1 MLTIRYQF
9 SYDTVIE
16 LIVIQELGKN
26 AFLHLC
32 IPHKWV
38 SILSYFVAAKLP
50 KITKLRDQM
59 MTQLFWVSTYLPLN
73 PSPVNMRI
81 IQNI

>member
-16 LIVIQELGKN
+16 LIVMQELGKN
-26 AFLHLC
+26 AFSHFC
-32 IPHKWV
+32 IINGFSV
-38 SILSYFVAAKLP
+38 LSYFMAAKLP
-50 KITKLRDQM
+50 KIAKLRDQM
-59 MTQLFWVSTYLPLN
+59 MTQLFWVLTSLPLN
-73 PSPVNMRI
+73 PSPVNMRT